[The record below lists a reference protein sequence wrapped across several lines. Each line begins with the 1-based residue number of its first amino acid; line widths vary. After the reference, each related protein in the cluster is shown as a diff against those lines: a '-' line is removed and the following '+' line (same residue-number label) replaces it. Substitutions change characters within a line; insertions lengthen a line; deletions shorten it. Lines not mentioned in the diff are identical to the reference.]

1 MVTPEYNYA
10 NVDSY
15 LALGEDIKLDDYL
28 VAVYKI
34 DSALPLDKAA
44 ATIAAEQSTGTW
56 TNVVTS
62 SKTILEKYGAKVVEI
77 NKNENTAYIAF
88 PKEDLSYHI
97 GGIPGLMAII
107 AGNLFGLHALNGVK
121 LIDVIFPKDFAEIF
135 PGPRY
140 GIEGIRKIVGTEKEK
155 RPHLGTIIKPKIG
168 LNPEETAQVAYEA
181 AIGGVDF
188 IKDDETL
195 VDQDFCPMDERV
207 PRVMEK
213 LDLVKQ
219 ETGRTVLY
227 SVNITTG
234 GQEILSI
241 ADAVKGMGANMV
253 MVDAITA
260 GFSAIQSLAKDEV
273 FDLPIHVHRTMHGA
287 ITRYP
292 NHGIDMLVFAKLDR
306 LAGGDQL
313 HTGTAAGKMAHNPQH
328 VKEMDDFLRDPNF
341 FGKKTVFPV
350 ASGGVYPQLVP
361 ENIKVLGNDLVINA
375 GGGIHGHPDG
385 TRAGATAMK
394 QAIDASV
401 KGITLEEY
409 AKDHKELATALK
421 EWK

>member
-1 MVTPEYNYA
+1 MTNPKYNYA
-10 NVDSY
+10 NVNSY
-15 LALGEDIKLDDYL
+15 LAIGEDVKLDDYL
-28 VAVYKI
+28 VAIYKI
-34 DSALPLDKAA
+34 DSALPLEKAA

-56 TNVVTS
+56 TRVVTS
-62 SKTILEKYGAKVVEI
+62 GKEILDKYAAKVVEV
-77 NKNENTAYIAF
+77 NKDENLAYIAF
-88 PKEDLSYHI
+88 PKEDLSYEI

-107 AGNLFGLHALNGVK
+107 AGNLFGLHAIKGVR
-121 LIDVIFPKDFAEIF
+121 LQDVIFPKDFVDAF
-135 PGPRY
+135 PGPQY
-140 GIEGIRKIVGTEKEK
+140 GIEGIRKIVGTLKDR

-168 LNPEETAQVAYEA
+168 LDPDQTAQVAYSA

-195 VDQDFCPMDERV
+195 IDQAFCRMDERV
-207 PRVMEK
+207 PKVMEM
-213 LDLVKQ
+213 LDKVKE

-234 GQEILSI
+234 GPEILSI

-260 GFSAIQSLAKDEV
+260 GFSAIQTLARDEV

-287 ITRYP
+287 ITRNP
-292 NHGIDMLVFAKLDR
+292 QLGIDMLVFAKLDR

-313 HTGTAAGKMAHNPQH
+313 HTGTAAGKMAHNPAH
-328 VKEMDDFLRDPNF
+328 VKEMDDFLRNHDF

-361 ENIKVLGNDLVINA
+361 ENIKVLGTDVVINA

-385 TRAGATAMK
+385 TEAGARAMR
-394 QAIDASV
+394 QAIDATI
-401 KGITLEEY
+401 KNITLQEY
-409 AKDHKELATALK
+409 AKTHNELAKALK